1 MNFEIQKFCKGY
13 CKFCKHINPLM
24 LGGNKKVTILKGL
37 IHHHS
42 KSKVKRNFPDT
53 EAATGGVL

>member
-13 CKFCKHINPLM
+13 CKFCKHFNPLT

-37 IHHHS
+37 IHHHN

-53 EAATGGVL
+53 ETATGGVL